1 MSEAF
6 KNGYLLFD
14 KNWFIGSE
22 FFKSL
27 SHAEFRIMTYLLAS
41 VMRPN
46 KRDPRY
52 RRAKT
57 IATLYQRNK
66 LLVANV
72 STRTIAERCQVSRS
86 TVWETLKKFNAVGAA
101 IRISHGAKDGENNF
115 YILGFDASDSE
126 REEYY
131 FVDSIPIK
139 SGEKMP
145 DETREAIEVGYEKTV
160 FTKSAMGWKKLFG
173 EDKRLTH

>member
-1 MSEAF
+1 MSEVF

-14 KNWFIGSE
+14 KSWFMDSE
-22 FFKSL
+22 FFRSL

-52 RRAKT
+52 KRGET
-57 IATLYQRNK
+57 IALLYQSNK

-86 TVWETLKKFNAVGAA
+86 TVCKVLDKFHGTGAA
-101 IRISHGAKDGENNF
+101 IRISNGDEEGENNF
-115 YILGFDASDSE
+115 YILGFDSLGSLKD
-126 REEYY
+126 EYF
-131 FVDSIPIK
+131 FVDSIPIRDGK
-139 SGEKMP
+139 GMP
-145 DETREAIEVGYEKTV
+145 DAIREYIEFRYKDTV
-160 FTKSAMGWKKLFG
+160 FTSSSRVWKTLFG
-173 EDKRLTH
+173 EVKRPTQ

>member
-14 KNWFIGSE
+14 KKWFIGNE

-27 SHAEFRIMTYLLAS
+27 SHAEFRIMMYLLS
-41 VMRPN
+41 SIMRPN
-46 KRDPRY
+46 KRDLRY
-52 RRAKT
+52 KRAKT
-57 IATLYQRNK
+57 IAMLYQRNR

-72 STRTIAERCQVSRS
+72 STRTIAERCQVSRT
-86 TVWETLKKFNAVGAA
+86 TVWATLDKFNAVGAA
-101 IRISHGAKDGENNF
+101 IRISHGAEDGENNF
-115 YILGFDASDSE
+115 YILGFDASGSE

-131 FVDSIPIK
+131 FVDSIPIA
-139 SGEKMP
+139 SGKKMP
-145 DETREAIEVGYEKTV
+145 EEIRETIEFGYEKTV
-160 FTKSAMGWKKLFG
+160 FTKSNQDWKELFG

>member
-1 MSEAF
+1 MSEVF

-14 KNWFIGSE
+14 KSWFIESE

-27 SHAEFRIMTYLLAS
+27 SHAEFRIMMYLLAS

-46 KRDPRY
+46 KRNPRY
-52 RRAKT
+52 KRAET
-57 IATLYQRNK
+57 IAMLYQRNK

-86 TVWETLKKFNAVGAA
+86 TVCKALDNFYAVGAA

-115 YILGFDASDSE
+115 YILGFDGSGSE
-126 REEYY
+126 RDEYF
-131 FVDSIPIK
+131 FVDSIPIRA
-139 SGEKMP
+139 GEKMP
-145 DETREAIEVGYEKTV
+145 DVVRERIESGYKETV
-160 FTKSAMGWKKLFG
+160 FTKSARGWEILFG
-173 EDKRLTH
+173 EERRLTQ